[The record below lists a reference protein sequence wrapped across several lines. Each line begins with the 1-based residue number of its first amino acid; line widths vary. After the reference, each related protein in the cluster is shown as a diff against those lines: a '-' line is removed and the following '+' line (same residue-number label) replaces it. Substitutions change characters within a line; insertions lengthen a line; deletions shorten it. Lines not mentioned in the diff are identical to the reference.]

1 MDYKQLQE
9 QFEKLKKIEAKRA
22 KDSGAADISTIEATL
37 LLSTMQENL
46 ISSSIDLNDKIN
58 QSGIFTFEK
67 KIITEDILE
76 KKFFPLKLKTTDPKS
91 VQFIP
96 VGGIKQIFEK
106 DYTII
111 NNQIL
116 SFKDLGLDG
125 FLELEEEIEI
135 FYFATSE

>member
-9 QFEKLKKIEAKRA
+9 EFKKLREIEAKRT
-22 KDSGAADISTIEATL
+22 KDSGAADISTVEATL
-37 LLSTMQENL
+37 LLATMQENL
-46 ISSSIDLNDKIN
+46 ITSSIQLSDRLD

-67 KIITEDILE
+67 KIITEEILD
-76 KKFFPLKLKTTDPKS
+76 KKFFPLKLKPIDPRS
-91 VQFIP
+91 VQVFPI
-96 VGGIKQIFEK
+96 GGVRQTFNE

-125 FLELEEEIEI
+125 FLELEEEVEI
-135 FYFATSE
+135 FYFGISN

>member
-9 QFEKLKKIEAKRA
+9 EFKRLREIEAKRT
-22 KDSGAADISTIEATL
+22 KDSGAADISTVEATL
-37 LLSTMQENL
+37 LLATMQENL
-46 ISSSIDLNDKIN
+46 ITSSIQLNDRLD

-67 KIITEDILE
+67 KIITEEILD
-76 KKFFPLKLKTTDPKS
+76 KRFFPLKLKPIDPKS
-91 VQFIP
+91 AQGFPI
-96 VGGIKQIFEK
+96 GGIRQTFDE

-116 SFKDLGLDG
+116 SFKNLGLDG

-135 FYFATSE
+135 FYFGISD